1 VTRRLL
7 LGYVAIVLVLAGSL
21 AVPFGL
27 VFAERQREQFAVAL
41 ERDAVVLATVYE
53 DALQKRVAVDPQAAI
68 AYTERTG
75 ARVVVVDQDGIS
87 VVDTA
92 GGEPQPFTNRPEI
105 VTALSGGR
113 FSGARFSQTLEAD
126 LFVGAVPVA
135 SGSHVYGAVR
145 LTVLNRE
152 IEAQVRRMWLSLGA
166 VVLVAVGATAVVA
179 FVTARSITRPIAA
192 LRHKALRIADG
203 DFSAG
208 TSMGDAPPEVA
219 ELAATFDDM
228 ASRLETLLESQRAFV
243 ADASHQ
249 LRTPLTAVRL
259 RLENL
264 EATATAATIRDI
276 GEIVIEVERL
286 STMVDQLLELS
297 RAGVQDVDSVNV
309 GTVVD
314 QRVRLWEGVA
324 ADKGITLTTDM
335 RIIEPCFAEV
345 IPGGMEQILDNLIDN
360 AIRYSPEGGT
370 VSVMVSG
377 PANGACVIEV
387 SDTGPGVPDI
397 DLPRIFDRFW
407 RGGSGQ
413 PGTGL
418 GLAIVSHLVTRSGGT
433 VSASR
438 APTGGLVVRVR
449 FVAAL
454 TTDAVSTT
462 REGEYGHGA

>member
-53 DALQKRVAVDPQAAI
+53 DDLQKGVAVDPQAAI
-68 AYTERTG
+68 AYSERTG
-75 ARVVVVDQDGIS
+75 ARVVVVNQEGVS
-87 VVDTA
+87 VVDT
-92 GGEPQPFTNRPEI
+92 GDDESRSFTSRPEI

-113 FSGARFSQTLEAD
+113 FSGARFSQTLGAD
-126 LFVGAVPVA
+126 LFIGAVPVA
-135 SGSHVYGAVR
+135 SGPHVYGAVR
-145 LTVLNRE
+145 LTVFNGE
-152 IEAQVRRMWLSLGA
+152 IDAQVRRMWLSLGA

-179 FVTARSITRPIAA
+179 FATARSITRPIAD
-192 LRHKALRIADG
+192 LRHAASRIAEG
-203 DFSAG
+203 DFSTGA
-208 TSMGDAPPEVA
+208 TTGDAPPEIA
-219 ELAATFDDM
+219 ELAAAFDDM
-228 ASRLETLLESQRAFV
+228 AIRLERLLESQRAFV

-264 EATATAATIRDI
+264 EATATGAETRDI
-276 GEIVIEVERL
+276 ADIVIEVERL

-297 RAGVQDVDSVNV
+297 RAGGLEAIPVDV
-309 GTVVD
+309 GAVVE

-324 ADKGITLTTDM
+324 DDQGITLTTVTPADT
-335 RIIEPCFAEV
+335 PCMAAV
-345 IPGGMEQILDNLIDN
+345 VPGGMEQILDNLIDN
-360 AIRYSPEGGT
+360 AIRYSPDGGR
-370 VSVMVSG
+370 VSVAVS
-377 PANGACVIEV
+377 AASNGLCVVEV
-387 SDTGPGVPDI
+387 TDTGPGVPDA

-418 GLAIVSHLVTRSGGT
+418 GLAIVSHLVMRSGGT
-433 VSASR
+433 VSA
-438 APTGGLVVRVR
+438 APAPGGGLAVRVSLLT
-449 FVAAL
+449 AAADETNAIDL
-454 TTDAVSTT
+454 ED
-462 REGEYGHGA
+462 